1 MVTKLK
7 SKHLNITNING
18 SSIMSSARSTE
29 RGCKQ
34 AKGVQSNEGSW
45 QVGKRRASNKDEKHG
60 PHGNAQVVA
69 SVVGR
74 I

>member
-1 MVTKLK
+1 VTKLK
-7 SKHLNITNING
+7 SKHLNITNNG

-29 RGCKQ
+29 RGGKQ
-34 AKGVQSNEGSW
+34 VKGIQSSEGSC
-45 QVGKRRASNKDEKHG
+45 QVGKRKVSNKEEKHG
-60 PHGNAQVVA
+60 SYENAQVKA